1 MNFSKAELISITIT
15 SVQAFF
21 LIDFSTTDLV
31 PCPLNIWVFEF
42 IGKNQGSLIEF
53 DSKNVRCFGLLER

>member
-1 MNFSKAELISITIT
+1 MNFSKAELIPITIT

-42 IGKNQGSLIEF
+42 IGKKIKEAWLNLIQ
-53 DSKNVRCFGLLER
+53 KI